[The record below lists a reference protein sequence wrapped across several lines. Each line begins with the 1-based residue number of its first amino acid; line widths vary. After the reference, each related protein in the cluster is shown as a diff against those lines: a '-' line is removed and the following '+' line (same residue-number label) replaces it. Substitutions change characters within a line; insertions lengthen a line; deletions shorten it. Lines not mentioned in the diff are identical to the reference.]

1 MTLRTAIGQSW
12 YVTAFVLLLAGWVVV
27 KAGDVFAAI
36 QTLWTL
42 SPGGGQAVG
51 QVAAS
56 GLVGLG
62 VLAVFLALLVGLYG
76 EIGEAS
82 PAPSTWPPEE

>member
-12 YVTAFVLLLAGWVVV
+12 YVTAFVLLLVGWVVV
-27 KAGDVFAAI
+27 KAGDVFDAI
-36 QTLWTL
+36 ETLWTV
-42 SPGGGQAVG
+42 SPGGEAVG

-56 GLVGLG
+56 GIVGLA
-62 VLAVFLALLVGLYG
+62 VMAVFVALLVGLFG
-76 EIGEAS
+76 ELGEAS